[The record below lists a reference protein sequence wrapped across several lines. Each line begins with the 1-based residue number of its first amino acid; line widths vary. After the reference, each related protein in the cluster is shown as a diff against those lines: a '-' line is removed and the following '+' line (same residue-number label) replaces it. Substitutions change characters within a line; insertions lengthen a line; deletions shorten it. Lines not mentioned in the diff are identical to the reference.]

1 MKIKSGY
8 GEIHLVVE
16 YNNENDRGNEYMDN
30 FVEDV
35 QELLFDKYRSKILMI
50 KGDEWNPMTGNESD
64 ISDECREHKGEGF

>member
-35 QELLFDKYRSKILMI
+35 QELLFDKYRSTILMI
-50 KGDEWNPMTGNESD
+50 KGDEWNPMTGDESD
-64 ISDECREHKGEGF
+64 ISDECRKHKGEGF